1 MSSES
6 RFHLPAA
13 SRILVRANNWIGE
26 VILSAPALRALR
38 QAFPQAR
45 ISALAKPRVLP
56 VLRHNPDIDR
66 ILLYDAAGHRRCAN
80 LKGSSTGLNR

>member
-6 RFHLPAA
+6 RLRLPAA
-13 SRILVRANNWIGE
+13 SRVPVRANNWIGE
-26 VILSAPALRALR
+26 VILACRLRALR

-80 LKGSSTGLNR
+80 LKGSSTGPKR